1 MVKNRQ
7 KKVERNPENI
17 TLSDSLNEDILTK
30 LQAAKKELSILE
42 KEKEN
47 ERQEKLRKERKQR
60 EKNKTF
66 EELLEEYGDNGSK
79 Y

>member
-7 KKVERNPENI
+7 KKVERNPESI
-17 TLSDSLNEDILTK
+17 TLSDSLNEDILAK

-47 ERQEKLRKERKQR
+47 ERQEKLRQERKQR